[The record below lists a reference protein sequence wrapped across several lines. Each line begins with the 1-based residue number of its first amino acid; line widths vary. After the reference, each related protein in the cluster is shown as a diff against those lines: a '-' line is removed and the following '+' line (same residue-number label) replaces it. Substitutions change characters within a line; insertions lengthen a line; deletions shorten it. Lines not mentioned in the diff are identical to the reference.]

1 MSNQPAQKKPT
12 AAYIFSLLGGLF
24 GVVLSLFGLAG
35 SSLDGVSPLST
46 VGLVVWMLIA
56 SILIIVFADK
66 LNKNPL
72 EHSKW
77 GALIVVFSILSILG
91 LFAFIG
97 GILALIFKPNSVS
110 QSYAQGPFPPQTY
123 GPPPPQYYPQQQQ
136 APAQFENC
144 KQTQPNRAQLLL
156 FKAQNLLS
164 GNQNVEAAKSFAAAY
179 SESLKIKDLQTADQ
193 ALSQYVLLARTIV
206 FRSALGNESS
216 DTINR
221 ISNVQQNLWVSI
233 RHSEQARYNQ
243 NYLLKKI
250 NELDRLI
257 EKVKV
262 HNLDTIIN
270 VALEDEELQTAFSK
284 ALGEKGEITIPELA
298 SRLSFNLQMATKFLS
313 MGTEMK
319 KFNGYF
325 SKDGQKYVS
334 RSLVRKKLS
343 DLLKP

>member
-12 AAYIFSLLGGLF
+12 AAYIFSLLGGVAGAF
-24 GVVLSLFGLAG
+24 FSLIGIVPVELLGNNFRIEILA
-35 SSLDGVSPLST
+35 VYI
-46 VGLVVWMLIA
+46 WMFVT
-56 SILIIVFADK
+56 SILILFFGYK
-66 LNKNPL
+66 LYKDPL
-72 EHSKW
+72 AHSKW
-77 GALIVVFSILSILG
+77 GAFILVFSILSIVG

-97 GILALIFKPNSVS
+97 GILALIYKPNSVS
-110 QSYAQGPFPPQTY
+110 QSYAAQGPFPPQTY
-123 GPPPPQYYPQQQQ
+123 GSPPQYYPQQQ
-136 APAQFENC
+136 ALAQFENW
-144 KQTQPNRAQLLL
+144 KPTQPNRAQLLL

-164 GNQNVEAAKSFAAAY
+164 RNQNMAAAESFAAAY

-193 ALSQYVLLARTIV
+193 ALSQYLLLARTIV
-206 FRSALGNESS
+206 FRSALGNGTS

-233 RHSEQARYNQ
+233 RPSEQARYNQ
-243 NYLLKKI
+243 NYLLEKI

-257 EKVKV
+257 EKVNV
-262 HNLDTIIN
+262 HDLDTIII

-298 SRLSFNLQMATKFLS
+298 STLGFNLQMTTKFLS
-313 MGTEMK
+313 MGTKMK

-334 RSLVRKKLS
+334 RSLVRRKLF

>member
-24 GVVLSLFGLAG
+24 GIILLLIGLVGISLNG
-35 SSLDGVSPLST
+35 SSSLST

-77 GALIVVFSILSILG
+77 GALIVVFSILSIFG

-97 GILALIFKPNSVS
+97 GILALIFKPNFAS
-110 QSYAQGPFPPQTY
+110 QYAQGPFPPQTY
-123 GPPPPQYYPQQQQ
+123 GPPPQYYPQQQQ
-136 APAQFENC
+136 APAQYENW
-144 KQTQPNRAQLLL
+144 KPTQPNRAQLLL

-164 GNQNVEAAKSFAAAY
+164 GNQNMAAAESFAAAY

-206 FRSALGNESS
+206 FRSALGNESA

-221 ISNVQQNLWVSI
+221 ISNVQQKLRVSI
-233 RHSEQARYNQ
+233 RPSEQANYNQ
-243 NYLLKKI
+243 NYLLEKI

-257 EKVKV
+257 EKVNV
-262 HNLDTIIN
+262 HDLDTIII

-298 SRLSFNLQMATKFLS
+298 STLGFNLQMTTKFLS
-313 MGTEMK
+313 MGTKMK

-334 RSLVRKKLS
+334 KSLVRRKLF